1 MVARSRGAPSHLY
14 AAAVDES
21 ARVPVDARLDGR
33 GGWEEFV
40 EASYPTIW
48 RFCAALAGRPAADDL
63 AQETFL
69 RATGALPRFRGHA
82 SGRTWILAIAR
93 RVCMDELRG
102 RYRRDRLDTRLAAV
116 AHALPS
122 AHDPTG
128 AVATRELLLDLE
140 PDRRVAFVL
149 TQLFQLSYE
158 EAATVCG
165 CPVGTIR
172 SRVAR
177 ARDDLIA
184 LMGHGRA
191 SHHRHAAE

>member
-1 MVARSRGAPSHLY
+1 M
-14 AAAVDES
+14 DEA

-33 GGWEEFV
+33 GAWEEFV

-48 RFCAALAGRPAADDL
+48 RFCAALAGRSAADDL

-69 RATGALPRFRGHA
+69 RATRALPRFRGHA
-82 SGRTWILAIAR
+82 SGRTWILSIAR

-102 RYRRDRLDTRLAAV
+102 RYRRDRLEERLTAV
-116 AHALPS
+116 AHALPG
-122 AHDPTG
+122 AHDPTS
-128 AVATRELLLDLE
+128 AVATRELLLSLE
-140 PDRRVAFVL
+140 PDRRLAFVL

-158 EAATVCG
+158 EAAMVCG

-177 ARDDLIA
+177 ARDDLIV
-184 LMGHGRA
+184 LIDQGRA
-191 SHHRHAAE
+191 PQPRHAVE